1 MENKIVSIPLDK
13 SKFDKDKIEK
23 AKIFLNEFFADN
35 FKCSFV
41 YDNDDLCLKISKE
54 Q

>member
-41 YDNDDLCLKISKE
+41 YDNYDLCLKISKE

>member
-1 MENKIVSIPLDK
+1 MEKKIISIPIDK

-41 YDNDDLCLKISKE
+41 YDDDDLCLKISKE